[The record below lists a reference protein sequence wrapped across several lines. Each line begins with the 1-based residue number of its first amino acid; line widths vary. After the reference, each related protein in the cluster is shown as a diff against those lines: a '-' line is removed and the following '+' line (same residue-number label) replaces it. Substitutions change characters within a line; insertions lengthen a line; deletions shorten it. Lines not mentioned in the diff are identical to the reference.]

1 METRHVLVVDDEKN
15 TRLALSLIFRKS
27 GFTVTA
33 AADGLEALKKTE
45 ELLRGRLPLMLLVI
59 DLQMPGLTGLELVE
73 ELEKRNVC
81 LPILFISGYRE
92 NGLVERLARKG
103 CVDYLE
109 KPFEPAELI
118 DRVESL
124 LEKFEGMQ
132 LEQGME
138 FLQKC

>member
-27 GFTVTA
+27 GFAVTA

-45 ELLRGRLPLMLLVI
+45 ELLRRGLPCVLLVI
-59 DLQMPGLTGLELVE
+59 DLQMPGLTGVELVE
-73 ELEKRNVC
+73 ELERRNIY
-81 LPILFISGYRE
+81 LPILLISGYRE

-103 CVDYLE
+103 CVGYLG

-124 LEKFEGMQ
+124 LQKFEGMQ
-132 LEQGME
+132 LEQDIE